1 MGIPGAANPLLMRRA
16 AAAATDDGYQIKH
29 GLRFDEDSDANLK
42 KTIAADGNRLQW
54 TYSCWLKNCLDN
66 GGWWLF
72 GKGNSY
78 FQVVVDGTE
87 SWIRCNQRTN
97 GGNTWWDSG
106 RKINDP
112 GAWYH
117 IVIALD
123 YTQTTNADK
132 IKLYING
139 VLDPAGAGQLGKN
152 YVSTNTELLINQA
165 GDHYIGSNSN
175 PDGGCGYLADVYFID
190 GQQLSP
196 AAFGSFDSTGVWTPS
211 SFSIPAPNN
220 GTTWSNDGDATNM
233 NSSYPWSK
241 AFDGVADGTYGN
253 GAGADDGDGWAR
265 WTPTD
270 GITVKASLR
279 LNTDNGTTSAVKVKF
294 SSGENTSVQHLKELT
309 DGWNDVE
316 GSGVL
321 EYIEIYNSGSEWSY
335 LCGVEIDGVVL
346 RDGTT
351 DPATR
356 NNPNDGRTW
365 SSTVASGFNG
375 NPNDNYLTT
384 SSDTITVTF
393 SPGILYNELRF
404 ASDSGAGTSSADMQY
419 SINGGTL
426 TNFIGAGVE
435 KAVYAS
441 GSNTLT
447 SFAIKNT
454 TATNCRWNYLKVDG
468 HHLINGATDNS
479 FGLNFSDV
487 SSSSALGKD
496 TLNGKIAD
504 ATGGLPIY
512 KTSDDYG
519 EVKGSG
525 YRADSSA
532 GTTDGTGLVLAIPGD
547 TFTDYASFADSH
559 VDDAATA
566 FDGSLTG
573 TYATAGGGTTG
584 TFTFTGSKF
593 TGITK
598 LRIYGR
604 YDSRDNAADSKILV
618 NDEDIQVGSSAAWVT
633 ATEHLNSGA
642 LNTLKIVS
650 NSYNTALYAI
660 EIDDVVVTTGDDL
673 DVHAS
678 INTGSSAK
686 TVASDGVAIST
697 VQSRFYGSSLLFE
710 ASNTDSL
717 KVTGDA
723 DVAFGTGDFCVE
735 FWVYN
740 TNNKNYNAFVATR
753 SGGSTEDGWVIASN
767 SSGYLYVHSNAAV
780 AGSYSGEHV
789 LPLNQ
794 WCHVAYTRTSGTHR
808 LFLNGIAAA
817 NASTTSRDYTNDDLA
832 IGTNPYDSEEIDSYV
847 NDIRIYKGVAVYSS
861 NFKPPTLRNNWS
873 ANNLTET
880 DGVVKK
886 ANADSKPILGTS
898 DDFGKTYS
906 SGYETDSNSSSL
918 VLAISGKTL
927 ADNHADIKGSGT
939 NHSISNSSSTTSTS
953 RSKFYGTAIATDGG
967 SQHFVVADS
976 SDFEFGS
983 GEFTIEYWINAE
995 DVANDGLAAWLMKG
1009 TNSSNNSF
1017 DWRAYSSSD
1026 GSNRNIYCDFMTSDG
1041 AKYMGENVN
1050 NMPNDEWVHFAVVR
1064 DNTDNKFYLYKNGVK
1079 IDDASVA
1086 SGATIDDDYS
1096 DGLTWGYF
1104 NAISGSNHYGF
1115 EGWVNDIRIYKG
1127 FCKYPG
1133 GTTFNVVT
1141 EGAPAELDV
1150 FTDTP
1155 TNYTDSSDVVHGN
1168 YCTLNPLTQ
1177 ANNSGTQTFKH
1188 GNLHHESTSSAG
1200 AWHMFRGTMTIPKG
1214 STDKFYYE
1222 VEWVQD
1228 TGNTDFQ
1235 VGWVDPFQK
1244 GVTASGFGDSAH
1256 EYCFRGDNG
1265 KFFSANVQHTY
1276 GSAPSQGDIVGV
1288 GYDNGS
1294 IRFWVNGTEQNS
1306 GTAATT
1312 GVSKPLMPGF
1322 ATYTQS
1328 NDTFK
1333 ANFNFGQR
1341 DFKHPQSGYKS
1352 ICTQNLDDTFSGA
1365 AVNNPSKFFDI
1376 KTWAGTGSAGHD
1388 IKGFNFQ
1395 PDMVWLKRRDT
1406 LGGHHV
1412 RDAIR
1417 GATKSWFPNTNEGE
1431 GTDSN
1436 IMSAFISDGFT
1447 LGNGDNTNNSSGT
1460 YVGWAWDVGTA
1471 AATASTAGSV
1481 TPSAQWVNATAGISI
1496 TTWAGDDTN
1505 PYTVGHGLSA
1515 KPDFIIIKRYTTGS
1529 SSNFVYHSSLGAE
1542 KYIQLDADSAAGDD
1556 TGLWND
1562 TEPDSQKFTVGSWN
1576 MMDSGQSLIAYC
1588 WNAVPGYSAFGQA
1601 TGNGSTNGVFVYT
1614 GFKPRWILW
1623 KGTNEASSWGIIDT
1637 ARSPY
1642 NVADD
1647 LLTAEANSAEDTG
1660 NSNWARDILS
1670 NGFKMRG
1677 SHGAVNGS
1685 GDNYIWA
1692 AFAEHPQKTA
1702 RAS

>member
-1 MGIPGAANPLLMRRA
+1 MIFVS
-16 AAAATDDGYQIKH
+16 IK
-29 GLRFDEDSDANLK
+29 A
-42 KTIAADGNRLQW
+42 
-54 TYSCWLKNCLDN
+54 
-66 GGWWLF
+66 
-72 GKGNSY
+72 
-78 FQVVVDGTE
+78 
-87 SWIRCNQRTN
+87 
-97 GGNTWWDSG
+97 
-106 RKINDP
+106 
-112 GAWYH
+112 
-117 IVIALD
+117 
-123 YTQTTNADK
+123 
-132 IKLYING
+132 
-139 VLDPAGAGQLGKN
+139 
-152 YVSTNTELLINQA
+152 
-165 GDHYIGSNSN
+165 
-175 PDGGCGYLADVYFID
+175 
-190 GQQLSP
+190 
-196 AAFGSFDSTGVWTPS
+196 
-211 SFSIPAPNN
+211 
-220 GTTWSNDGDATNM
+220 
-233 NSSYPWSK
+233 
-241 AFDGVADGTYGN
+241 
-253 GAGADDGDGWAR
+253 
-265 WTPTD
+265 
-270 GITVKASLR
+270 
-279 LNTDNGTTSAVKVKF
+279 
-294 SSGENTSVQHLKELT
+294 
-309 DGWNDVE
+309 
-316 GSGVL
+316 
-321 EYIEIYNSGSEWSY
+321 
-335 LCGVEIDGVVL
+335 
-346 RDGTT
+346 
-351 DPATR
+351 
-356 NNPNDGRTW
+356 
-365 SSTVASGFNG
+365 
-375 NPNDNYLTT
+375 
-384 SSDTITVTF
+384 
-393 SPGILYNELRF
+393 
-404 ASDSGAGTSSADMQY
+404 
-419 SINGGTL
+419 
-426 TNFIGAGVE
+426 
-435 KAVYAS
+435 
-441 GSNTLT
+441 
-447 SFAIKNT
+447 
-454 TATNCRWNYLKVDG
+454 
-468 HHLINGATDNS
+468 
-479 FGLNFSDV
+479 
-487 SSSSALGKD
+487 
-496 TLNGKIAD
+496 
-504 ATGGLPIY
+504 
-512 KTSDDYG
+512 
-519 EVKGSG
+519 
-525 YRADSSA
+525 
-532 GTTDGTGLVLAIPGD
+532 
-547 TFTDYASFADSH
+547 
-559 VDDAATA
+559 
-566 FDGSLTG
+566 
-573 TYATAGGGTTG
+573 
-584 TFTFTGSKF
+584 
-593 TGITK
+593 
-598 LRIYGR
+598 
-604 YDSRDNAADSKILV
+604 
-618 NDEDIQVGSSAAWVT
+618 
-633 ATEHLNSGA
+633 
-642 LNTLKIVS
+642 
-650 NSYNTALYAI
+650 
-660 EIDDVVVTTGDDL
+660 
-673 DVHAS
+673 
-678 INTGSSAK
+678 
-686 TVASDGVAIST
+686 
-697 VQSRFYGSSLLFE
+697 
-710 ASNTDSL
+710 
-717 KVTGDA
+717 
-723 DVAFGTGDFCVE
+723 
-735 FWVYN
+735 
-740 TNNKNYNAFVATR
+740 
-753 SGGSTEDGWVIASN
+753 
-767 SSGYLYVHSNAAV
+767 
-780 AGSYSGEHV
+780 
-789 LPLNQ
+789 
-794 WCHVAYTRTSGTHR
+794 
-808 LFLNGIAAA
+808 
-817 NASTTSRDYTNDDLA
+817 
-832 IGTNPYDSEEIDSYV
+832 
-847 NDIRIYKGVAVYSS
+847 
-861 NFKPPTLRNNWS
+861 
-873 ANNLTET
+873 
-880 DGVVKK
+880 
-886 ANADSKPILGTS
+886 
-898 DDFGKTYS
+898 
-906 SGYETDSNSSSL
+906 
-918 VLAISGKTL
+918 
-927 ADNHADIKGSGT
+927 
-939 NHSISNSSSTTSTS
+939 
-953 RSKFYGTAIATDGG
+953 
-967 SQHFVVADS
+967 
-976 SDFEFGS
+976 
-983 GEFTIEYWINAE
+983 
-995 DVANDGLAAWLMKG
+995 
-1009 TNSSNNSF
+1009 
-1017 DWRAYSSSD
+1017 
-1026 GSNRNIYCDFMTSDG
+1026 
-1041 AKYMGENVN
+1041 
-1050 NMPNDEWVHFAVVR
+1050 
-1064 DNTDNKFYLYKNGVK
+1064 
-1079 IDDASVA
+1079 
-1086 SGATIDDDYS
+1086 
-1096 DGLTWGYF
+1096 
-1104 NAISGSNHYGF
+1104 
-1115 EGWVNDIRIYKG
+1115 
-1127 FCKYPG
+1127 CKYPG
-1133 GTTFNVVT
+1133 GPTFNVVT

-1395 PDMVWLKRRDT
+1395 PDMVWLKRRDA